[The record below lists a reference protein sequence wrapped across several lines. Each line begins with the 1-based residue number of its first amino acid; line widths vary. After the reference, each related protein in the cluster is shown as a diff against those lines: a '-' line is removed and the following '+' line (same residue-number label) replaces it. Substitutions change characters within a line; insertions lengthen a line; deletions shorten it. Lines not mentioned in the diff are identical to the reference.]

1 MIISLCSAWQGRQE
15 KKRRNIEVD
24 LQGFAAVIFVA
35 KANKTEI
42 CKRSKI
48 KPTRQRARRARESTH
63 TILAEEAV
71 RKYIKGVSFNI
82 YITTLASSLECLLYF
97 ASVGASADDVG
108 FMKVKLLAPPLKM
121 LAV

>member
-1 MIISLCSAWQGRQE
+1 MIICSCRQAG
-15 KKRRNIEVD
+15 KIQNIEVD

-48 KPTRQRARRARESTH
+48 KPTRQRARESTH

-97 ASVGASADDVG
+97 ASVGAAAADVG